1 MKSDYMI
8 QRKKLGELL
17 VGESRIS
24 PQRLTE
30 LLSLQKESAKPLGQL
45 LIEEEI
51 LSEEELTCILGEQLG
66 IPHLWLRKGLVDP
79 HIVHILPKEKAL
91 RFQVIPMFV
100 VDNVVTLATTDPNA
114 IFVFDEVANITGYK
128 VQPVLCRAADII
140 DAINECYQAE
150 MSIDD
155 VMKSLEDSEI
165 EVIQGQAEDEISELS
180 ERAEESP
187 VIHLTNMILIKAIR
201 DGASDIHI
209 EPQPGKFQ
217 VRIRI
222 DGLLYELMSN
232 RLEMHPPVVS
242 RLKVLANL
250 DISERRIPQDGRI
263 QVQIDGRKVDLRFS
277 SLPGIHGEKVVLRI
291 LDRNQAILDINKL
304 GFNPQVLERFK
315 SVLRSSYGLILVCGP
330 TGSGKT
336 TTLYSAISML
346 SSSEKNIITIEDPV
360 EYQLE
365 DINQNQVI
373 DGIGLTF
380 AKVLKHSLRQ
390 DPDIILVGEIR
401 DRETA
406 EIAIQAS
413 LTGHLVLSTLHTND
427 SVSAVTRL
435 LEMGAESYLISASLL
450 AVSAQRLLR
459 TICPECR
466 TNHFA
471 AKTVLQ
477 ELGLDPDKKIR
488 LARGKGCS
496 ACYDSGFKGRSG
508 IHELLEMDDE
518 LRSIILNDP
527 TFDALQRYLNE
538 NKFEGLKAMG
548 FGKVLE
554 GLTTIE
560 EARRVI
566 SLGSR

>member
-1 MKSDYMI
+1 MKTDYMI
-8 QRKKLGELL
+8 NRKRLGEIL
-17 VGESRIS
+17 VSESRIS
-24 PQRLTE
+24 PQRLAE
-30 LLSLQKESAKPLGQL
+30 ALGLQKKTAKPLGQI
-45 LIEEEI
+45 LIDEGI
-51 LSEEELTCILGEQLG
+51 LTEDELTCLLGEQLG

-79 HIVHILPKEKAL
+79 RIVHILPKEKAL
-91 RFQVIPMFV
+91 HFQVIPMFV
-100 VDNVVTLATTDPNA
+100 VNNVVTLATTDPNA
-114 IFVFDEVANITGYK
+114 IFIFDEVANITGMR

-140 DAINECYQAE
+140 DAINECYQEE
-150 MSIDD
+150 MSMDD
-155 VMKSLEDSEI
+155 VMKNLEDSEI
-165 EVIQGQAEDEISELS
+165 EVIQGQAEAEISELS
-180 ERAEESP
+180 ERADESP

-209 EPQPGKFQ
+209 EPQTGKFQ

-222 DGLLYELMSN
+222 DGLLYELMSH
-232 RLEMHPPVVS
+232 RIEMHPPVVS

-277 SLPGIHGEKVVLRI
+277 SMPGIHGEKVVLRI
-291 LDRNQAILDINKL
+291 LDRGQAILDINQL
-304 GFNPQVLERFK
+304 GFNLQVLERFK
-315 SVLRSSYGLILVCGP
+315 TVLRSSYGLILVCGP

-336 TTLYSAISML
+336 TTLYAAISLL

-365 DINQNQVI
+365 QINQNQVVE
-373 DGIGLTF
+373 GIGLTF

-427 SVSAVTRL
+427 SISAVTRL

-450 AVSAQRLLR
+450 AVLAQRLVR

-466 TNHFA
+466 TTHYA

-477 ELGLDPDKKIR
+477 ELGLDPDKQVR
-488 LARGKGCS
+488 LTRGKGCS
-496 ACYDSGFKGRSG
+496 ACYDSGFRGRSG
-508 IHELLEMDDE
+508 IHELLEMDEE

-527 TFDALQRYLNE
+527 TIDALQRHLKE
-538 NKFEGLKAMG
+538 NQFEGLKALG
-548 FGKVLE
+548 FEKVLQ

-566 SLGSR
+566 STSSW